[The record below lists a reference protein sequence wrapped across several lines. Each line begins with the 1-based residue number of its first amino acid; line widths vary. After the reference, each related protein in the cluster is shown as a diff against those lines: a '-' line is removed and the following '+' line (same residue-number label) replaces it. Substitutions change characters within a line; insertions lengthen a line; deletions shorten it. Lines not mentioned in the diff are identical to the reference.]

1 MSGAWDD
8 SDSDADVVVVEK
20 PVILPRARQPS
31 IAKSLE
37 KAAILESSVAGSVK
51 ESDASSDDDSESV
64 GSVASEEFLETADEV
79 LVLDFDTTT
88 SMKKMISQFPC
99 DYRNIISEFA
109 DVEIFVISLDS
120 LIVECLAHSYHDWT
134 LAGQS
139 IVLTSQIDRFLQQFV
154 NFGGKFKLVVF
165 TDFASQFARDT
176 TLGFSRATA
185 IAHVSAGPFAKD
197 LIYFTSPIDPNWQR
211 FLQDVTPSFL
221 MISTD
226 NVTREACAQEDL
238 DISAQLE
245 TIVLDAL
252 SQAVPIVVL
261 TSVVVN
267 FSSVSAYYID
277 PRLCVKYNWESF
289 AAAHWECNS
298 SLLKL
303 SKAPTHNASA
313 IKSVG
318 ELWANII
325 LAAKKS
331 GTGSEHFES
340 LCCAVLLSALVTGK
354 RGPSRIYLPE
364 REGAKRGLDVIKDR
378 RLLLTTA
385 TSYLERLNYSTVKFS
400 FTDFWDGRMVIG
412 IFDAICATDPVLPYR
427 IQEDFARLHTA
438 ASLTLPIPTDT
449 AEKLLDPL
457 PEAENPLSSL
467 PLLYTV
473 KSPLVDKYLPELKA
487 ARSEKVISD
496 GHTPDYVALLQDK
509 MSWKLRPIE
518 EDFTKAEVIT
528 DEWQKKRANKARQ
541 FMSRWYEMFA
551 NSLEGRGSNLLV
563 DFSRIPKGFAQ
574 AVPDTPAEN
583 AVKKGGKAWSGQK
596 GGGGGKKGAKEPP
609 KSKKDLI
616 LEANKKAK
624 DVKLI
629 ESEKNKIKFASQQ
642 GKKAVVFLERTYN
655 GLELPESKALCAF
668 EVLVRIGRD
677 LLSRLTGPEN
687 LENRRLEA
695 VQFVGWLKD
704 CFVHHWAHLDN
715 KQKEQVVDLWAAL
728 GFEVPPGMKASAEA
742 KMKRLDLKMNM
753 VYYQLEYGGELID
766 IQSDPR
772 KDDRV
777 TGFSPDAWQRR
788 MLDSVDRGNSAVIVA
803 PTSAGKTFV
812 SYYCIEKVLRNSDD
826 DVVVYVSPSKA
837 LINQVCGSVYARFRN
852 KSMTRGKSLFGTL
865 NPEHSLNPLACQ
877 VLVTVPE
884 SLEALM
890 LSTNPK
896 VQEFVSHIK
905 YVVFDEVHSIGASP
919 EAHIWEHLLLLIQ
932 CPFLALSATIGNAAK
947 LHAWLDNAEQ
957 NKTDRKRKVELIV
970 HQERYSELELSIVRV
985 PKPQPI
991 ETMISA
997 EDGINNVIEAP
1008 PSEKIEGSV
1017 LQQFM
1022 PYGLFMPEKIRM
1034 FGIPDDQ
1041 QLTARQ
1047 VLQLY
1052 TTMAEVDEK
1061 TKKEFEPC
1069 HYYGY
1074 KAAEPFWL
1082 SRAALRKLESDLKK
1096 RLLQWLA
1103 EDEEKMRKVISILSR
1118 PIDEQL
1124 QHRAIPFNKAKL
1136 ALDNIVRL
1144 VDEMREKNMLP
1155 AMCFND
1161 DRNVCESLAIRLAEE
1176 LEARETAFMNS
1187 AEFKTKYA
1195 IKDED
1200 KYLKL
1205 AKRKRDLEEKKKA
1218 AKRKGGKGDDDEKDN
1233 KEDDGH
1239 QADEEADP
1247 FAAQRARLKQVL
1259 SRFRLRGRGEED
1271 PDVYEKMVDRM
1282 KKGSRGRESTR
1293 ILLRLFERGI
1303 GYHHGALNNAE
1314 KGAVEVLY
1322 RSGHLAII
1330 FTTSTLALGV
1340 NMPCKTVLFG
1350 VDTPFLTPL
1359 LFRQMSGRAG
1369 RRGFDHS
1376 GNVCFMSVPTSKMR
1390 RLLTASLSTL
1400 QGNPPYSS
1408 SFILRLLSYVHHKD
1422 ILTEDRTTT
1431 ISTFAQRAKS
1441 VLSLLQNSFSLF
1453 TRPEAGNGTLQR
1465 QLRMYTAFSIQLLR
1479 HLQLLDENCCAKNLA
1494 GFAASLAEVNA
1505 EPGNLVFIHLL
1516 QRGALH
1522 LMLRQSGDKTKAKL
1536 KMITVLANLF
1546 VRHRLPHWLQ
1556 MTDKNSYPPETR
1568 DLVFL
1573 ADLPSE
1579 MLALVNDYN
1588 KIAISLY
1595 HKFMA
1600 AASDDRKL
1608 LAPEFANARQN
1619 TSNLFITED
1628 LVSPVFQGYSH
1639 DATFLPVIDFNQRDH
1654 RGRKIQY
1661 NAFAVA
1667 FFIHESR
1674 QKLLSMNCIHINEMW
1689 YLLHDFIRIIQRLAE
1704 GLEAVARQQ
1713 DPVAELLREIYTE
1726 YYSKFCTAFGMKSKG

>member
-1 MSGAWDD
+1 
-8 SDSDADVVVVEK
+8 
-20 PVILPRARQPS
+20 
-31 IAKSLE
+31 
-37 KAAILESSVAGSVK
+37 
-51 ESDASSDDDSESV
+51 
-64 GSVASEEFLETADEV
+64 
-79 LVLDFDTTT
+79 
-88 SMKKMISQFPC
+88 
-99 DYRNIISEFA
+99 
-109 DVEIFVISLDS
+109 
-120 LIVECLAHSYHDWT
+120 
-134 LAGQS
+134 
-139 IVLTSQIDRFLQQFV
+139 
-154 NFGGKFKLVVF
+154 
-165 TDFASQFARDT
+165 
-176 TLGFSRATA
+176 
-185 IAHVSAGPFAKD
+185 
-197 LIYFTSPIDPNWQR
+197 
-211 FLQDVTPSFL
+211 
-221 MISTD
+221 
-226 NVTREACAQEDL
+226 
-238 DISAQLE
+238 
-245 TIVLDAL
+245 
-252 SQAVPIVVL
+252 
-261 TSVVVN
+261 
-267 FSSVSAYYID
+267 
-277 PRLCVKYNWESF
+277 
-289 AAAHWECNS
+289 
-298 SLLKL
+298 
-303 SKAPTHNASA
+303 
-313 IKSVG
+313 
-318 ELWANII
+318 
-325 LAAKKS
+325 
-331 GTGSEHFES
+331 
-340 LCCAVLLSALVTGK
+340 
-354 RGPSRIYLPE
+354 
-364 REGAKRGLDVIKDR
+364 
-378 RLLLTTA
+378 
-385 TSYLERLNYSTVKFS
+385 
-400 FTDFWDGRMVIG
+400 
-412 IFDAICATDPVLPYR
+412 
-427 IQEDFARLHTA
+427 
-438 ASLTLPIPTDT
+438 
-449 AEKLLDPL
+449 
-457 PEAENPLSSL
+457 
-467 PLLYTV
+467 
-473 KSPLVDKYLPELKA
+473 
-487 ARSEKVISD
+487 
-496 GHTPDYVALLQDK
+496 

-596 GGGGGKKGAKEPP
+596 
-609 KSKKDLI
+609 
-616 LEANKKAK
+616 
-624 DVKLI
+624 
-629 ESEKNKIKFASQQ
+629 
-642 GKKAVVFLERTYN
+642 
-655 GLELPESKALCAF
+655 
-668 EVLVRIGRD
+668 
-677 LLSRLTGPEN
+677 
-687 LENRRLEA
+687 
-695 VQFVGWLKD
+695 
-704 CFVHHWAHLDN
+704 
-715 KQKEQVVDLWAAL
+715 
-728 GFEVPPGMKASAEA
+728 
-742 KMKRLDLKMNM
+742 
-753 VYYQLEYGGELID
+753 
-766 IQSDPR
+766 
-772 KDDRV
+772 
-777 TGFSPDAWQRR
+777 
-788 MLDSVDRGNSAVIVA
+788 
-803 PTSAGKTFV
+803 
-812 SYYCIEKVLRNSDD
+812 
-826 DVVVYVSPSKA
+826 
-837 LINQVCGSVYARFRN
+837 
-852 KSMTRGKSLFGTL
+852 
-865 NPEHSLNPLACQ
+865 
-877 VLVTVPE
+877 
-884 SLEALM
+884 
-890 LSTNPK
+890 
-896 VQEFVSHIK
+896 
-905 YVVFDEVHSIGASP
+905 
-919 EAHIWEHLLLLIQ
+919 
-932 CPFLALSATIGNAAK
+932 
-947 LHAWLDNAEQ
+947 
-957 NKTDRKRKVELIV
+957 
-970 HQERYSELELSIVRV
+970 
-985 PKPQPI
+985 
-991 ETMISA
+991 A
-997 EDGINNVIEAP
+997 EDGVNNVIEAP

-1144 VDEMREKNMLP
+1144 VDEMREEQ
-1155 AMCFND
+1155 A
-1161 DRNVCESLAIRLAEE
+1161 SW
-1176 LEARETAFMNS
+1176 
-1187 AEFKTKYA
+1187 
-1195 IKDED
+1195 
-1200 KYLKL
+1200 
-1205 AKRKRDLEEKKKA
+1205 
-1218 AKRKGGKGDDDEKDN
+1218 

-1431 ISTFAQRAKS
+1431 ISTFAQRAKCCAKNLAGFAAS
-1441 VLSLLQNSFSLF
+1441 LAEVNAEPGNLVFIHLLQRGALH
-1453 TRPEAGNGTLQR
+1453 LMLR
-1465 QLRMYTAFSIQLLR
+1465 QSG
-1479 HLQLLDENCCAKNLA
+1479 CCAKNLA

-1579 MLALVNDYN
+1579 MLTLVNEYNKIAISLYHKFMAAASDDRKREKVFLADLPSEMLALVNDYN

-1608 LAPEFANARQN
+1608 LGVDDSFWIVSLFYKPVKIPMWIIMAGTVEIGDRVLRMNSTAAVVAISLTVDQFALWRAPRKLEIAFDGELCRDCRGYIADGGPVPR
-1619 TSNLFITED
+1619 
-1628 LVSPVFQGYSH
+1628 LV
-1639 DATFLPVIDFNQRDH
+1639 ATVYPP
-1654 RGRKIQY
+1654 Y
-1661 NAFAVA
+1661 
-1667 FFIHESR
+1667 
-1674 QKLLSMNCIHINEMW
+1674 
-1689 YLLHDFIRIIQRLAE
+1689 
-1704 GLEAVARQQ
+1704 
-1713 DPVAELLREIYTE
+1713 P
-1726 YYSKFCTAFGMKSKG
+1726 